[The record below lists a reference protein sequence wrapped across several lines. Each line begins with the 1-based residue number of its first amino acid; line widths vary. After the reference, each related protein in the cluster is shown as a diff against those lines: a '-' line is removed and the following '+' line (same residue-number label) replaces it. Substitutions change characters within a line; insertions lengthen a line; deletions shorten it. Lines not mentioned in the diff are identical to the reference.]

1 MPSREQIT
9 DLVERYVAAMD
20 AQDIDGCVAAFT
32 EDATQDDPVGEGAN
46 VGHAAIRRFFE
57 EAFQVA
63 FDATLDGPP
72 TIHGRFAAFRV
83 RVEIPAGR
91 TPFRLLIT
99 DLVEVSADN
108 RFSTLKAVP
117 DAKVLNP

>member
-9 DLVERYVAAMD
+9 ALVERYVAALD
-20 AQDIDGCVAAFT
+20 AQDVDGCVGAFT

-46 VGHAAIRRFFE
+46 VGHAAIRAFFE
-57 EAFQVA
+57 ERFQVA
-63 FDATLDGPP
+63 FDAVLDGPP

-83 RVEIPAGR
+83 RIEIPAGR

-99 DLVEVSADN
+99 DIVEVSADN
-108 RFSTLKAVP
+108 RFRTLKAVP
-117 DAKVLNP
+117 DAKVLNR